1 MTSMATR
8 GSASLNV
15 RRWAPVAVVLVL
27 AAGCATYADRL
38 TKVREQFSTGDL
50 GQAQVAIDEGLK
62 HRLGNDHDVLKL
74 ERSIVDLA
82 NARPKEAE
90 QLLREV
96 RDHFDHLEEKAL
108 GENALSMIT
117 DANRKA
123 YAGEDYEKV
132 LVRVLLAL
140 SNLMGDGGDAGAYAL
155 QVAEKQQQIID
166 GGTGVEGE
174 NPKKAYQ
181 RVAIGAYVHGM
192 LREATH
198 SNFDD
203 VARSCEIVCSWQ
215 PDFPYGQQ
223 DLERALHGH
232 HSAPGNGVLYV
243 FTFVGM
249 GPYKQEV
256 LEVPSTVALLV
267 ADRILSAVSSQ
278 TLPPTIA
285 PIKVPKVVATPSDVT
300 NIGVAVD
307 GRPVGQTATITD
319 VGRMAVQQYEAVY
332 PRIIAEAVVRR
343 VVKKAI
349 IFGGKEAMGVQK
361 DSLTGLALDVVGV
374 AWEATEAADTRC
386 WGLLPDKIQVLRIE
400 LPAGEHEILL
410 QSVSSAGYPI
420 GHPTSQRVTMANGRN
435 TYMLANFPYNNIV
448 GSVLTRQQ

>member
-1 MTSMATR
+1 MKR
-8 GSASLNV
+8 
-15 RRWAPVAVVLVL
+15 AVLIHAAALLLVIS
-27 AAGCATYADRL
+27 GCATYADRL
-38 TKVREQFSTGDL
+38 TKVREEFSTGDI
-50 GQAQVAIDEGLK
+50 GRAQAAIDEGLK
-62 HRLGNDHDVLKL
+62 RRLSNDHDVLKL
-74 ERSIVDLA
+74 ERSVVELA
-82 NARPKEAE
+82 LAHPKEAE

-96 RDHFDHLEEKAL
+96 RDHFDHLEQNAIGEKAV
-108 GENALSMIT
+108 SMLT

-140 SNLMGDGGDAGAYAL
+140 ANLMGDGGDAGAYAL

-166 GGTGVEGE
+166 AGTGPDGE
-174 NPKKAYQ
+174 NPKQSYQ

-215 PDFPYGQQ
+215 PDFPYART
-223 DLERALHGH
+223 DLERAIHGR

-243 FTFVGM
+243 FTFVGL

-256 LEVPSTVALLV
+256 IELPGTVSLLI
-267 ADRILSAVSSQ
+267 ADRILSAIGPQ

-285 PIKVPKVVATPSDVT
+285 PIKVPKVVTVPNDVT

-307 GRPVGQTATITD
+307 GRPLGRTETITD
-319 VGRMAVQQYEAVY
+319 IGRMAVQQYEAVY

-343 VVKKAI
+343 VVKKAV

-361 DSLTGLALDVVGV
+361 DSLPGLALDLLGV

-386 WGLLPDKIQVLRIE
+386 WGLLPDKIQVLRLE
-400 LPAGEHEILL
+400 LPAGDHDVML
-410 QSVSSAGYPI
+410 QSVGSAGYPL
-420 GHPTSQRVTMANGRN
+420 GRPSTKRVTIENGRN
-435 TYMLANFPYNNIV
+435 TYILANFPYSNVIGEIV
-448 GSVLTRQQ
+448 AKQQ